1 MSISIV
7 LPSVLYSLHIVFN
20 VVSDMFV
27 KIKEEGNVFFY
38 PSFILPPAD
47 HRLKKGRSRVGGRR
61 STGVKKEGYI

>member
-7 LPSVLYSLHIVFN
+7 LPSVLYSLHIVLN

-47 HRLKKGRSRVGGRR
+47 KLVGEVGG
-61 STGVKKEGYI
+61 VQV